1 MVFLSIKKGHKEVFG
16 VDIIKLLNK
25 PNFPWLYPLC
35 GRFTY
40 TATPCESKLHF
51 GENGELWTEMLTNS
65 RGLILF
71 VS

>member
-1 MVFLSIKKGHKEVFG
+1 MLLDGILINKKGDKEAFG

-25 PNFPWLYPLC
+25 LNFPLWSFYL
-35 GRFTY
+35 Y
-40 TATPCESKLHF
+40 TATPCGSELHF